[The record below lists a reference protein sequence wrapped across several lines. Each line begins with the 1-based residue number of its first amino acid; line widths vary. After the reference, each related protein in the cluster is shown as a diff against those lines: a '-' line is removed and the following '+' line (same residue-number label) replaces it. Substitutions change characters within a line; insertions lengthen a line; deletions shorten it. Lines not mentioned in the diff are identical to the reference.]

1 MKMDKTKMELSKL
14 YGVETK
20 TRLYIGTYIGFSYTV
35 NRDKRDKR
43 YMLRHVIQK
52 NKPMNPIW
60 LYFMCTPRKYEVYV
74 DFYPNDIVY
83 DLEEIIQNGKKARE
97 DMEKRAV
104 DAILKRIVNENF
116 EW

>member
-1 MKMDKTKMELSKL
+1 MNKKEMELSKL

-20 TRLYIGTYIGFSYTV
+20 TRLYIGTYIGFSFTV
-35 NRDKRDKR
+35 NDDKR
-43 YMLRHVIQK
+43 YTLMHVIQK

-60 LYFMCTPRKYEVYV
+60 SYFVCTPSKYELYM

-83 DLEEIIQNGKKARE
+83 DLEEIIENGKKARQT
-97 DMEKRAV
+97 MEQRAL
-104 DAILKRIVNENF
+104 DKILKKIVNENF

>member
-1 MKMDKTKMELSKL
+1 MDKTELKLSKL

-20 TRLYIGTYIGFSYTV
+20 TRLYIGTYIGFTF
-35 NRDKRDKR
+35 NINDDKR
-43 YMLRHVIQK
+43 YTLHHVIQK

-60 LYFMCTPRKYEVYV
+60 SYFICRPRKYELYV

-83 DLEEIIQNGKKARE
+83 DLEEIIENGKKARQN
-97 DMEKRAV
+97 MEQRAL
-104 DAILKRIVNENF
+104 DIILKRIVNENF

>member
-1 MKMDKTKMELSKL
+1 MKLSKL

-20 TRLYIGTYIGFSYTV
+20 TRLYIGTYIGFCYTV
-35 NRDKRDKR
+35 NRGKRDKL
-43 YMLRHVIQK
+43 YMLHHVIQK

-60 LYFMCTPRKYEVYV
+60 SYFMYTPRKYELYV

-83 DLEEIIQNGKKARE
+83 DLEEIIENGKKARQN
-97 DMEKRAV
+97 MEQRAL
-104 DAILKRIVNENF
+104 DTILKRIVNENF